1 MSFGRDGDGNRV
13 FDSHQRVLDS
23 FLEGGNLKSGY
34 YVRPPLPEN
43 KRAVLRYLMANRGA
57 TMSQCSKHLDVLAD
71 KAIYDMAAIGYIEGD
86 GRFLNQCRLF
96 VTGKGRDAT
105 TGSIKR
111 MPQWKSSTSPMFR
124 RNTHL
129 SGKVLKMRCA

>member
-1 MSFGRDGDGNRV
+1 M
-13 FDSHQRVLDS
+13 
-23 FLEGGNLKSGY
+23 EGGNLKSGY

-96 VTGKGRDAT
+96 VTGKGRDAYNRQHQKNAAME
-105 TGSIKR
+105 IKYEPYVPEKHAFVR
-111 MPQWKSSTSPMFR
+111 QGAEDALRLKSKGA
-124 RNTHL
+124 N
-129 SGKVLKMRCA
+129 